1 MHSLMLRRRTTF
13 SNAFK
18 TGALKTMPRGTLL
31 FNIFM
36 NMGLYILYTV
46 ICFVLARPPHN
57 LVKKAIASRLATLSI
72 PRWLRH
78 FITPRQMSKEQAVAV
93 CFCGAA
99 KTTGVG
105 IPLVAAMWAGQSDM
119 VRASIAIP
127 VLLYT
132 MEQVFLAQVLVYVF
146 KWYLKRSAHSDLDM
160 ESHRDAE
167 SHRPSAAGLYEL
179 DGVGE
184 RTDTET
190 GGEEVAERKTKEIK
204 L

>member
-1 MHSLMLRRRTTF
+1 
-13 SNAFK
+13 
-18 TGALKTMPRGTLL
+18 MPRVSLI

-46 ICFVLARPPHN
+46 ICFVLARPPHD

-105 IPLVAAMWAGQSDM
+105 IPLVAAMWAGQSDII
-119 VRASIAIP
+119 RASIAIP

-132 MEQVFLAQVLVYVF
+132 IEQVFLAQVLVYVF
-146 KWYLKRSAHSDLDM
+146 KWYLKRSVHSDLDM
-160 ESHRDAE
+160 ESRRDEESGRDAE
-167 SHRPSAAGLYEL
+167 SRRPSAARVYEL
-179 DGVGE
+179 DGAGE
-184 RTDTET
+184 GTDVEL
-190 GGEEVAERKTKEIK
+190 GGEKAVQQKGQEVKVEG
-204 L
+204 